1 MDILQYAT
9 PIGLG
14 LDIVG
19 FLMVIRYGH
28 ALFIRSG
35 GRPDHSK
42 GKDGD
47 LWLGDGSNKGESED
61 SQRRR
66 FRAKAGVGIVVFG
79 FVMQIIGSLASICL

>member
-1 MDILQYAT
+1 MEALFYLT
-9 PIGLG
+9 PIGLV

-19 FLMVIRYGH
+19 FLMIIRFGH

-47 LWLGDGSNKGESED
+47 LWFGDGSNKGESEE
-61 SQRRR
+61 SKRRR
-66 FRAKAGVGIVVFG
+66 FKANVGVGIVVFG
-79 FVMQIIGSLASICL
+79 FVLQIIGSLAAIHL